1 MAKSQL
7 NNMSKKEILQSLM
20 YEQNQS
26 NATLSRLITAA
37 ARAANVD
44 PVKLAEM
51 FTQDI
56 ENQEYVEKFNVSVK
70 EIHTKRAATEKV
82 DENIIAGKN
91 PDGTEAGTADAAPEE
106 TAETAEA

>member
-37 ARAANVD
+37 ARTAGVD
-44 PVKLAEM
+44 PEKLAQV
-51 FTQDI
+51 FTEDKD
-56 ENQEYVEKFNVSVK
+56 NQEYVEKFNAAVK
-70 EIHTKRAATEKV
+70 DIHVKRVAS
-82 DENIIAGKN
+82 
-91 PDGTEAGTADAAPEE
+91 
-106 TAETAEA
+106 ETAEAEKLTAALEPSPDTKE